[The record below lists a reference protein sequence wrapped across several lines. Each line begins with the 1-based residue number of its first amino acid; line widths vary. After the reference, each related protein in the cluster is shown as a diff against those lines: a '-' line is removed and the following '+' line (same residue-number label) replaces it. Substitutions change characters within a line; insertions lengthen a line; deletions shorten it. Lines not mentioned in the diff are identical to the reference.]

1 MFNNQEVLV
10 SIAIPFYNT
19 EKYLDLAIQSIIDQ
33 TYQNWRLLLINDGST
48 DASLAIARKYENDPR
63 VTIYSDGQNKNMSF
77 RLNEFAKIVTTKY
90 LARMD
95 ADDIMHPKKIEKQI
109 QLLESHPEID
119 VLGTNA
125 YSINENSI
133 VEGIRLK
140 FPKGE
145 ELSKVNTFIHPT
157 IIAKT
162 AWFIANPYDIKIER
176 IDDKELWFRT
186 HKKYNFQILTE
197 PLFFYREFGN
207 DYYKKYFKG
216 FKYLLYALKKHHYN
230 LDFLKFGIQYSIAGV
245 VYCLFN
251 LVGKESILVSRRNA
265 INVDKL
271 TIEEV
276 LKKGQ

>member
-1 MFNNQEVLV
+1 MSNNQEALI

-19 EKYLDLAIQSIIDQ
+19 EKYLELAIQSIVDQ
-33 TYQNWRLLLINDGST
+33 TYQNWKLILIDDGST
-48 DASLAIARKYENDPR
+48 DHSLSIARKFENDPR

-77 RLNEFAKIVTTKY
+77 RLNEFAHKVTTKY

-95 ADDIMHPKKIEKQI
+95 ADDIMHPNKIEKQLQI
-109 QLLESHPEID
+109 LELHPEID

-125 YSINENSI
+125 YSINEKSI
-133 VEGIRLK
+133 IEGIRLK
-140 FPKGE
+140 FPEGE
-145 ELSKVNTFIHPT
+145 ELSTVDTFIHPT
-157 IIAKT
+157 IVAKT
-162 AWFIANPYDIKIER
+162 AWFVANPYDIKIER

-216 FKYLLYALKKHHYN
+216 FKYMLYALRKHNYD
-230 LDFLKFGIQYSIAGV
+230 LDLLQFGIKYSLAGV

-251 LVGKESILVSRRNA
+251 SVGKENILVNRRNA
-265 INVDKL
+265 IKINKL
-271 TIEEV
+271 TIAEV
-276 LKKGQ
+276 LKKD